1 MEIVLCRKYRLNSY
15 TIGKVYVNGL
25 YFCDSLEDRDRLYFG
40 EKKIY
45 GETAIPV
52 GRYKIEMSWSPKYQ
66 RMMPRLL
73 NVPQFTGILIH
84 SGNKPEHTAGCI
96 LTGLNKEKGKVL
108 YSKYY
113 ADTIRDKIM
122 DAEDRGEEIWI
133 TIK

>member
-25 YFCDSLEDRDRLYFG
+25 YFCDSLEDRDRLY
-40 EKKIY
+40 
-45 GETAIPV
+45 
-52 GRYKIEMSWSPKYQ
+52 SWSPKYQ

>member
-1 MEIVLCRKYRLNSY
+1 MEIELLRKYRLNSY

-25 YFCDSLEDRDRLYFG
+25 YCCDSLEDRDRLYFG

-84 SGNKPEHTAGCI
+84 SGNVPEHTAGCI
-96 LTGLNKEKGKVL
+96 LMGLNKEKGKVL

-122 DAEDRGEEIWI
+122 DAEDRGDEIWI

>member
-1 MEIVLCRKYRLNSY
+1 MEILLKRKYRLQGY
-15 TIGKVYVNGL
+15 TIGKIYIEGL
-25 YFCDSLEDRDRLYFG
+25 YFSDSLEDRDRLYFG

-113 ADTIRDKIM
+113 ADTIRDKII